1 MDLYRFLAK
10 HWNKSSEN
18 GDGLYPLSL
27 EDLKFENVESSS
39 YCLSLVKD
47 TQRQEMGKDVS
58 LDRGG
63 LDEKSLGLSSM
74 DGFSTGD
81 MSSNRKYN
89 ESDLLSI
96 SNLAVP
102 LSPYEYDNSFKHCED
117 GNERNSDTFG
127 NRGFFLPDF
136 STNVV
141 PIHNSFGHKTCLSAK
156 RFSKHDSRPLNS
168 LESCFMAQIYKEH
181 AKMEEFVFSPLSL
194 SCTATRSF
202 RVSNGSR
209 IVNRG
214 SDTLINS
221 STASEHKL
229 HKAGRA
235 KDKNDTKKMKLD
247 AIIGRNRRSSF
258 SDDVLSGKLTRYGII
273 SDLKQISLACVVF
286 EISVHVFL
294 AHACVK
300 NHGFK
305 LLWLSSKL
313 LHCVK
318 IRPM

>member
-1 MDLYRFLAK
+1 MDVYRFLAK

-18 GDGLYPLSL
+18 GDGLYRLSL
-27 EDLKFENVESSS
+27 EDSKFENVESSS
-39 YCLSLVKD
+39 YCLSMVKD

-63 LDEKSLGLSSM
+63 LDEKSLGSSSLG
-74 DGFSTGD
+74 GFSTGD
-81 MSSNRKYN
+81 MSSNRRYN

-102 LSPYEYDNSFKHCED
+102 LSPYEYDNSFKHGED

-156 RFSKHDSRPLNS
+156 RFSKHASRPLNS
-168 LESCFMAQIYKEH
+168 LESCFMAQIYREH

-194 SCTATRSF
+194 SRTATRSF

-229 HKAGRA
+229 HKADRA

-258 SDDVLSGKLTRYGII
+258 SNDVLSGKLTRYGII

-300 NHGFK
+300 NHGC
-305 LLWLSSKL
+305 KL